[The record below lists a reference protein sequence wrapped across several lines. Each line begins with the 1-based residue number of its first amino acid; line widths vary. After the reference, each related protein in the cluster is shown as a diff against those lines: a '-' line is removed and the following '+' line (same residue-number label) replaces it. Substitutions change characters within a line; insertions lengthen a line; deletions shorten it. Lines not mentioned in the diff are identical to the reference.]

1 MSQTPGC
8 DWLEKVK
15 KEKAE
20 ETVKYVEIDPT
31 KDKSMLTTKNKLV
44 KKQRI
49 KQLKYC
55 PITKFF
61 HMYTLLVCLSVYIQ

>member
-31 KDKSMLTTKNKLV
+31 KDK
-44 KKQRI
+44 I
-49 KQLKYC
+49 C
-55 PITKFF
+55 
-61 HMYTLLVCLSVYIQ
+61 